1 MPASPRSWVVRQFGD
16 PAHALSLETVE
27 PRTPNH
33 GEVRVAV
40 DAVGLNFPDLLVCAG
55 RYQERPEPP
64 FSPGFEAAGT
74 VVATGPGSRFEPGQ
88 RVIVVPELPNGA
100 LQTSLT
106 VSDAQLYPVPDSMPA
121 SVAGTLHIAYQTAHL
136 ALHHRGGLRPSEWVL
151 VTGASGGVGSAAV
164 QLAKAAGGRVI
175 ALATGAAKANAC
187 RTFGADVVIDLAA
200 EPEPDPVEAIRA
212 TTDRRGVD
220 LIVDAVGGPLLD
232 RIRRAIAFEGRL
244 VIVGFAA
251 GEITAL
257 PANHVLLRNYAVLG
271 LHLARYRRENPA
283 LLRDVHEQLVRL
295 WHEGAIAP
303 HIHRELPFD
312 EALDG
317 LAMVAG
323 REAVGRVVLL
333 T

>member
-16 PAHALSLETVE
+16 PAHALSLEITE
-27 PRTPNH
+27 PKAPND
-33 GEVRVAV
+33 GETQIAV

-64 FSPGFEAAGT
+64 FSPGFEAAGA
-74 VVATGPGSRFEPGQ
+74 VIAAGPGSRFEPGQ

-106 VSDAQLYPVPDSMPA
+106 VPDAQLYPVPDSMPA
-121 SVAGTLHIAYQTAHL
+121 QVAATLHIAYQTAHL
-136 ALHHRGGLRPSEWVL
+136 ALHHRGGLRSGEWVL

-164 QLAKAAGGRVI
+164 ELAKAAEGRVI
-175 ALATGAAKANAC
+175 ALATGPHKAAAC
-187 RTFGADVVIDLAA
+187 REFGADLVIDLAA
-200 EPEPDPVEAIRA
+200 GPDPVEVVRA
-212 TTDRRGVD
+212 ATGGRGVD
-220 LIVDAVGGPLLD
+220 VIVDAVGGPLLD

-283 LLRDVHEQLVRL
+283 LLRDVHDQLVRL
-295 WHEGAIAP
+295 WQDGAIAP

-312 EALDG
+312 RALDG
-317 LAMVAG
+317 LALLAG
-323 REAVGRVVLL
+323 REVVGRVVLR